1 MNQTDWT
8 YKFNTDVWKHTV
20 VFGTEFANQ
29 QSANARFTGFF
40 SNGTTTS
47 NPISAANPTSFQN
60 VTFTGL
66 ATDARN
72 RTDLECR
79 RPSTSRIRSS

>member
-1 MNQTDWT
+1 MAAYNNRNDRQNLVNQTDWT
-8 YKFNTDVWKHTV
+8 YKFNTDIWKHTL

-47 NPISAANPTSFQN
+47 APIPVANPT
-60 VTFTGL
+60 
-66 ATDARN
+66 
-72 RTDLECR
+72 
-79 RPSTSRIRSS
+79 